1 VDRKAIGMRTL
12 IEGLETLH
20 RTSQFIW
27 DHWTTAHGWEAPD
40 VRVVALLPENPGRS
54 LMDVWAFDLSG
65 LGRAGVVSVPKPPL
79 VPVDGGR
86 KLTRAQAA
94 QAAQAVA
101 TAKEAHQAVT
111 AALGAFD
118 AAAQRL
124 HGAPTFAA
132 AWAGLQAA
140 AAHANQGLP
149 AGARF
154 TATAVDA
161 VPPRLARWQQPVG
174 LQHNDEE
181 ITGDGITLSYTWPRI
196 ALRTLA
202 GGDLAV
208 HSHGAGRFAVA
219 TLFARWLDRHAAE
232 IARDRWTAAQVRAS
246 LAAERVPVD
255 FALPKD

>member
-1 VDRKAIGMRTL
+1 
-12 IEGLETLH
+12 
-20 RTSQFIW
+20 
-27 DHWTTAHGWEAPD
+27 
-40 VRVVALLPENPGRS
+40 
-54 LMDVWAFDLSG
+54 MDVWAFDLSG

-79 VPVDGGR
+79 IPVDGGR

-94 QAAQAVA
+94 ANQAVIA
-101 TAKEAHQAVT
+101 TAKAAHAAVT
-111 AALGAFD
+111 EALGAFD

-140 AAHANQGLP
+140 AAHASKDL
-149 AGARF
+149 AGPLRF
-154 TATAVDA
+154 TAAAVDA

-181 ITGDGITLSYTWPRI
+181 VTGDGITLSYTWPQI

-202 GGDLAV
+202 GGNLAV
-208 HSHGAGRFAVA
+208 QSHGAGRFAVA

-246 LAAERVPVD
+246 LAAERVPVS
-255 FALPKD
+255 FELPKD